1 MKKSISIILIF
12 AVSILSG
19 CDSTSDKEII
29 SSQDF
34 KEFYEVS
41 SYGTEEKIISYR
53 MSSSHQVKKII
64 LTWETQYF
72 F

>member
-1 MKKSISIILIF
+1 MRKSICIILIF

-41 SYGTEEKIISYR
+41 SYGTEEKINIL
-53 MSSSHQVKKII
+53 SHQVKKIT